1 MQLLTTL
8 GQWPDTVTWTK
19 VLAGGEEPAKKLPH
33 KMDFPCQA
41 VLQCVALAKTDVSRE
56 LIPGVRQLTNMRV
69 ELFHVIG

>member
-1 MQLLTTL
+1 MQLLATL

-19 VLAGGEEPAKKLPH
+19 VLAGEKNLQKKLPH

-41 VLQCVALAKTDVSRE
+41 VLQCVAFAKTDVSRE
-56 LIPGVRQLTNMRV
+56 FIPGVRQLTNMRV